1 MPNSKSAAKRLRQN
15 EKRRLANK
23 SIKSSIKTQI
33 KRVMQALEAGN
44 IDEAEAQYRIAAKRL
59 DQAGAKKVL
68 HPNTAS
74 RKKSRIQQAIKK
86 AKGATT

>member
-23 SIKSSIKTQI
+23 SVKSSIKTQI
-33 KRVMQALEAGN
+33 KKVMQALEAGR
-44 IDEAEAQYRIAAKRL
+44 IEEAEAEYRLAAKRL
-59 DQAGAKKVL
+59 DQAGAKRVM

-74 RKKSRIQQAIKK
+74 RKKSRIQHAIKK
-86 AKGATT
+86 AKGVSA